1 MARIYLFGPM
11 RGYPDWN
18 FPAFIAAAA
27 QLREL
32 GHEVFS
38 PAERDLA
45 DGFDG
50 RGSGTDAELDG
61 KGFDLRAAMTAD
73 LTWIASVAEVLVGL
87 PGWQRSSGALAEV
100 CLAWA
105 LHIPVH
111 ELDPFRAGDLSSPVL
126 PRGLGLEGVR

>member
-1 MARIYLFGPM
+1 MARVYLFGPM
-11 RGYPDWN
+11 RGCPDWN
-18 FPAFIAAAA
+18 FPAFIRAAA

-50 RGSGTDAELDG
+50 RGSGTDAELAG
-61 KGFDLRAAMTAD
+61 KGFDLRTAMAAD
-73 LTWIASVAEVLVGL
+73 LTWIATSAEILVGL
-87 PGWQRSSGALAEV
+87 PGWQQSSGALAEV

-111 ELDPFRAGDLSSPVL
+111 ELDRVRLGDLTRPLL
-126 PRGLGLEGVR
+126 PQGLGLEGVR